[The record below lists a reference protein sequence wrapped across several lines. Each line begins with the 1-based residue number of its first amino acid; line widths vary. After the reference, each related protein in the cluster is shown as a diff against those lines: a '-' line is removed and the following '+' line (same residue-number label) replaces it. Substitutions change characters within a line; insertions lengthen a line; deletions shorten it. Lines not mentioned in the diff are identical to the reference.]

1 MIIPD
6 VSILIHAYNSES
18 SRHKAARDW
27 WERTLTLSRP
37 VGLPWVTILGFLR
50 IMTHR
55 SILQN
60 PMYPVDA
67 IRRIRSWLAAPRVE
81 IIGPGETHDEILFG
95 LLEKLG
101 TAGNLTTDAHLA
113 ALAIEFQAE
122 LASTDTDFAR
132 FQGLRWFNPAA

>member
-1 MIIPD
+1 M
-6 VSILIHAYNSES
+6 
-18 SRHKAARDW
+18 
-27 WERTLTLSRP
+27 
-37 VGLPWVTILGFLR
+37 LGFIR

-60 PMYPVDA
+60 PMFPADA

-81 IIGPGETHDEILFG
+81 IIEPGETHDQILFG

-101 TAGNLTTDAHLA
+101 TAGNLTSDAHLA

>member
-18 SRHKAARDW
+18 SRHAAARDW

-37 VGLPWVTILGFLR
+37 VGLPWVTMLGFLR

-60 PMYPVDA
+60 PMFPADA

-81 IIGPGETHDEILFG
+81 IICPGETHDQILFG

-132 FQGLRWFNPAA
+132 FHGLRWFNPAA

>member
-6 VSILIHAYNSES
+6 VSILIHAYNTES
-18 SRHKAARDW
+18 SRHAAAREW
-27 WERTLTLSRP
+27 WERTLRLSRP
-37 VGLPWVTILGFLR
+37 VGLPWVTMLGFLR

-55 SILQN
+55 NILQN
-60 PMYPVDA
+60 PMFPADA
-67 IRRIRSWLAAPRVE
+67 IRRIRSWLAAPRVA
-81 IIGPGETHDEILFG
+81 IIGPGETHDQILFG

-132 FQGLRWFNPAA
+132 FPGLRWFNPAA